1 MMDIKDKVTIVTGAS
16 AGIGRAVALRL
27 SSAGARLALAARSVD
42 KLRLLTDN
50 LKGGSGEALMV
61 PTDMRDRAEVEH
73 LVAETLK
80 RFGRIDI
87 LINNAGQGMAG
98 VVENADMGD
107 YLKLIELNVFGPVY
121 AMQAVIPPMR
131 QAGGGMIVNISS
143 MVSKMHIPGLGFYA
157 STKAALNILS
167 ETARDELHKDN
178 IRVLTVFPRTT
189 ATDFGPNSLGDRQ
202 LRQRQRSAASASI
215 PADSADYVAGKILKA
230 IERETAEQYMA
241 D

>member
-1 MMDIKDKVTIVTGAS
+1 
-16 AGIGRAVALRL
+16 
-27 SSAGARLALAARSVD
+27 
-42 KLRLLTDN
+42 
-50 LKGGSGEALMV
+50 
-61 PTDMRDRAEVEH
+61 
-73 LVAETLK
+73 
-80 RFGRIDI
+80 
-87 LINNAGQGMAG
+87 
-98 VVENADMGD
+98 
-107 YLKLIELNVFGPVY
+107 
-121 AMQAVIPPMR
+121 
-131 QAGGGMIVNISS
+131 MIVNISS